1 MMKMNPHSSL
11 RAGRKAFTLIE
22 VLVGVAI
29 IACLMSLLMPGIQKM
44 QDRAKVMAC
53 AGNLRTIGLCGLQY
67 SAENDQKL
75 PVIEPWPS
83 DPVYSAE
90 DNAKTILDALG
101 PYGLTK
107 QAVTCRVDVAGPN
120 YLAKEGSSYQ
130 WCPMANGQSLQAVKL
145 TWANMSGDIK
155 LSQLLVAFDY
165 TNLHNEKSNVLFGD
179 GHVAMATGD

>member
-1 MMKMNPHSSL
+1 MKKLRHSIV
-11 RAGRKAFTLIE
+11 GKEQGGFTLVEALIG
-22 VLVGVAI
+22 VGI
-29 IACLMSLLMPGIQKM
+29 IACLMSLLMPGIQKI
-44 QDRAKVMAC
+44 QDRANVTAC

-83 DPVYSAE
+83 QPVYAAE
-90 DNAKTILDALG
+90 DNAKTMLDALG

-107 QAVTCRVDVAGPN
+107 KAVTCRVDVAGPN

-145 TWANMSGDIK
+145 NWANMSGDIK

-179 GHVAMATGD
+179 GHVAMATSN

>member
-1 MMKMNPHSSL
+1 MMNDLQHSFMREK
-11 RAGRKAFTLIE
+11 RAGFTLIE
-22 VLVGVAI
+22 VLIGVAI
-29 IACLMSLLMPGIQKM
+29 MACLMSLLMPGIQKI
-44 QDRAKVMAC
+44 QDRAKVVAC

-83 DPVYSAE
+83 DPVYAAE

-107 QAVTCRVDVAGPN
+107 KAVTCRVDVAGPN
-120 YLAKEGSSYQ
+120 YLAREGSSYQ

-145 TWANMSGDIK
+145 NWANMAGDVK